1 MHAAL
6 RLAGSAG
13 RVRHHAQI
21 VGAGGQRAGR
31 DATFEHVL
39 PRRDAVDV
47 EGLARRGDKLGHRN
61 RRRPLQI
68 IAIRRDDHMF
78 EPLPWPVADQRLDVR
93 EQALRRDDR
102 GRAAVLDVG
111 RQLFKSTNIAAS
123 SYATLTTANAN
134 VIERFG
140 SAAQKRK

>member
-1 MHAAL
+1 
-6 RLAGSAG
+6 
-13 RVRHHAQI
+13 
-21 VGAGGQRAGR
+21 
-31 DATFEHVL
+31 
-39 PRRDAVDV
+39 
-47 EGLARRGDKLGHRN
+47 
-61 RRRPLQI
+61 
-68 IAIRRDDHMF
+68 MF